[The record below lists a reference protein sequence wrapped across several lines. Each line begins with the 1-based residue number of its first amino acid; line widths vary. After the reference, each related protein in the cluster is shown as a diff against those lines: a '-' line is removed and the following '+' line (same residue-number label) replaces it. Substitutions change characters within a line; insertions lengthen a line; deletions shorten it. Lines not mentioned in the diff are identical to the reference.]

1 MKVIWISP
9 ECPYPANTGGRIGI
23 MKRLEYFSQNNDI
36 YFFCVIDHEDEY
48 KYRFELSKYCKEVHF
63 YKRNKGTALLK
74 LVKGPF
80 VCVSRWITTMRN
92 DINVCFEKEMIDWVI
107 VDFPQMLGNIS
118 KKIFDSNKLI
128 LNQHNVEYVTLHNLA
143 NSISNPL
150 RRALYNIEAQRL
162 YQLEKKYYRNLYIKL
177 FTFVSIEDKIFFER
191 KWGRVNTLLVPVGA
205 EVYKYEEN
213 RENRNIIS
221 YFGKMSYPANAE
233 AAIWFSNKVFPIIQK
248 EIPQCRFYIVGKDPT
263 KDLLELSENNSNVVV
278 TGTVDNIEDY
288 YKQTDLVVVPLSY
301 GGGVKV
307 KVLEA
312 LGYGKLVVS
321 TVKGIEGTTF
331 RNQKELLTAESAEE
345 FAQICIN
352 ALQNISCYEEIRRC
366 GYENIRKNFTWKAVV
381 DKFEQE
387 LNHLKL

>member
-1 MKVIWISP
+1 MKVIWVSP

-23 MKRLEYFSQNNDI
+23 MKRLEYFSKDNEI
-36 YFFCVIDHEDEY
+36 YFFCVIDNDNEY
-48 KYRFELSKYCKEVHF
+48 KYSSILSKYCKKVHF
-63 YKRNKGTALLK
+63 YKRNKGTALFK
-74 LVKGPF
+74 LIKGPF
-80 VCVSRWITTMRN
+80 VCVSRWITTMKD
-92 DINVCFEKEMIDWVI
+92 DINVCFEKETIDWVI

-128 LNQHNVEYVTLHNLA
+128 LNQH
-143 NSISNPL
+143 
-150 RRALYNIEAQRL
+150 
-162 YQLEKKYYRNLYIKL
+162 
-177 FTFVSIEDKIFFER
+177 KIFFER
-191 KWGRVNTLLVPVGA
+191 KWRRVNTLLVPVGA
-205 EVYKYEEN
+205 EIYKYEEN
-213 RENRNIIS
+213 RDNRNIIS

-248 EIPQCRFYIVGKDPT
+248 EIPESKFYIVGKDPY
-263 KDLLELSENNSNVVV
+263 KELLELSENNSNIVV

-288 YKQTDLVVVPLSY
+288 YKQTDLIVVPLRH

-312 LGYGKLVVS
+312 LGHGKLVIS

-331 RNQKELLTAESAEE
+331 RNQKELLTAESTEE
-345 FAQICIN
+345 FAHICIN
-352 ALQNISCYEEIRRC
+352 ALRNISCYEEIRRC

-387 LNHLKL
+387 LNNLKS

>member
-213 RENRNIIS
+213 RDNRNIIS

-278 TGTVDNIEDY
+278 TSTVDNIEDY
-288 YKQTDLVVVPLSY
+288 YKQTDFVIVPLSY

>member
-1 MKVIWISP
+1 M
-9 ECPYPANTGGRIGI
+9 
-23 MKRLEYFSQNNDI
+23 
-36 YFFCVIDHEDEY
+36 
-48 KYRFELSKYCKEVHF
+48 
-63 YKRNKGTALLK
+63 
-74 LVKGPF
+74 
-80 VCVSRWITTMRN
+80 
-92 DINVCFEKEMIDWVI
+92 
-107 VDFPQMLGNIS
+107 
-118 KKIFDSNKLI
+118 I

-213 RENRNIIS
+213 RDNRNIIS

-312 LGYGKLVVS
+312 LGYGKIGCFDS
-321 TVKGIEGTTF
+321 
-331 RNQKELLTAESAEE
+331 
-345 FAQICIN
+345 
-352 ALQNISCYEEIRRC
+352 
-366 GYENIRKNFTWKAVV
+366 
-381 DKFEQE
+381 
-387 LNHLKL
+387 

>member
-1 MKVIWISP
+1 MKVIWVSP

-213 RENRNIIS
+213 RDNRNIIS

-345 FAQICIN
+345 FAQIC
-352 ALQNISCYEEIRRC
+352 YEEIRRC